1 MDLSYDSERPR
12 TKGNQK
18 GTQNFSWTKLEIW
31 KKELSKISQSV
42 LFWSIYFVQFHSNF
56 VGNKLY
62 ISASSGSLFIQTKG
76 VFTTA
81 LDFLSMR
88 SHQLGLGKLQ

>member
-1 MDLSYDSERPR
+1 MILSDPELRGTRRGPR
-12 TKGNQK
+12 TLVELSWKSGKG
-18 GTQNFSWTKLEIW
+18 
-31 KKELSKISQSV
+31 LSKITKRV
-42 LFWSIYFVQFHSNF
+42 LFRPIYFVQFHSNF